1 MAAHPADALI
11 PHTVEPH
18 PVTGIPNGKFGIW
31 LFLASEVMLFGAL
44 FSSYVLIRTQAPHW
58 PPEPAGALSSEILN
72 VPLATLNTAVL
83 ITSSITMVLAWASCK
98 LGRLDRFRLWMG
110 STIALSF
117 VFLVIKYFE
126 YTHKFHDGHF
136 PSTNNFYA
144 IYFTLTGLH
153 GLHVIGGIIV
163 NTFLLTK
170 GTRLWKVDRE
180 HFTNRVEN
188 AGLYWHFVDLVWIF
202 LFPSLYLL

>member
-1 MAAHPADALI
+1 MHPADAAI

-18 PVTGIPNGKFGIW
+18 PITGIPNGKFGIW

-44 FSSYVLIRTQAPHW
+44 FSSYVLIRTQAPQW
-58 PPEPAGALSSEILN
+58 PPEGGLASEVLN

-98 LGRLDRFRLWMG
+98 LKDLPKFRLWMG
-110 STIALSF
+110 ATIFLAF
-117 VFLVIKYFE
+117 CFLVIKYFE
-126 YTHKFHDGHF
+126 YKHKFELGHYPAHD
-136 PSTNNFYA
+136 NFYA
-144 IYFTLTGLH
+144 VYFTLTGLH
-153 GLHVIGGIIV
+153 GLHVIGGIVV
-163 NTFLLTK
+163 NTFLVTAGTK
-170 GTRLWKVDRE
+170 LWAIDQE